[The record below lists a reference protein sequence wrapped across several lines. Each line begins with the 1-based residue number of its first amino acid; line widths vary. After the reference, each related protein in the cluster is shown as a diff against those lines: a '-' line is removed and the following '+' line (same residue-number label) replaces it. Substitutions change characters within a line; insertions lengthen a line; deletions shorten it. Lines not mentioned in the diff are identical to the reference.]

1 MPDNLNIIMNI
12 ETLRQQTPGCKHKIH
27 FNNAGASLP
36 PQQVLDAITNHLQ
49 LEAITGGY
57 EAADLKA
64 TEVIGFYDV
73 TAQLLN
79 CKATNI
85 AFTSSATNSFARAL
99 SCIPF
104 QPGDSI
110 LLANEDYISNQ
121 LAFLS
126 LQKRFGIKIIRA
138 NSLPEG
144 GIDVDDM
151 KRLMDQHHP
160 KLVSLTHVPSNTGL
174 IQPVEVVGELCAER
188 DIYYLVDGC
197 QSAGQIPVDVQKIKC
212 DFFTA
217 TLRKFLR
224 GPRGA
229 GFLYVSDK
237 VIDRKLE
244 PLFIDLRGAEWT
256 KADEYSPRM
265 DARRF
270 EDWELPYP
278 LVLGSKAAVDLAVSL
293 GLHEIQKRNTV
304 LCDHVKKGL
313 MALPQVTLLDKG
325 TNQSSII
332 TLKIANQNSASVLN
346 TLRSQN
352 INTSIGYRN
361 FALIDF
367 DAKQVDWALRIS
379 PHYYN
384 TEAEVNMLL
393 EAISKIVA

>member
-1 MPDNLNIIMNI
+1 MDINF
-12 ETLRQQTPGCKHKIH
+12 LRHQTPGCKSKIH

-36 PQQVLDAITNHLQ
+36 PQQVVETITEHLT
-49 LEAITGGY
+49 LEATTGGY
-57 EAADLKA
+57 EAADLKKNEIA
-64 TEVIGFYDV
+64 GFYH
-73 TAQLLN
+73 TAAKLLN
-79 CKATNI
+79 CKASNI

-104 QPGDSI
+104 NPGDSL

-126 LQKRFGIKIIRA
+126 LQKRFGIKIVRA
-138 NSLPEG
+138 ASLPKG
-144 GIDVDDM
+144 GVDVDDM
-151 KRLMDQHHP
+151 RRLMDLHKP

-174 IQPVEVVGELCAER
+174 IQPVEAVGELCAER

-197 QSAGQIPVDVQKIKC
+197 QSAGQLPTDVQQIKC

-229 GFLYVSDK
+229 GFLYVSNK
-237 VIDRKLE
+237 VIERKLE
-244 PLFIDLRGAEWT
+244 PLFIDLRGAEWI
-256 KADEYSPRM
+256 KADEYAPRM
-265 DARRF
+265 DALRF

-278 LVLGSKAAVDLAVSL
+278 LVMGSKAAIDLAVSL
-293 GLHEIQKRNTV
+293 GLNEIQKRNTT
-304 LCDHVKKGL
+304 LCNLIKTGL
-313 MALPQVTLLDKG
+313 AALPHITLLDKG
-325 TNQSSII
+325 TRQSSII
-332 TLKIANQNSASVLN
+332 TIKFNNNLKGTDVLN
-346 TLRSQN
+346 TLRAKN

-384 TEAEVNMLL
+384 TEEEVTILL
-393 EAISKIVA
+393 NAITKLVA

>member
-1 MPDNLNIIMNI
+1 MNI

-36 PQQVLDAITNHLQ
+36 PQQVLDAITQYLQ
-49 LEAITGGY
+49 LEAVTGGY

-64 TEVIGFYDV
+64 VEVNGFYES

-79 CKATNI
+79 CKASNI

-99 SCIPF
+99 SCISF
-104 QPGDSI
+104 QSGDSI

-121 LAFLS
+121 IAFLS

-144 GIDVDDM
+144 GVDVADM

-174 IQPVEVVGELCAER
+174 IQPVEIVGELCAER

-197 QSAGQIPVDVQKIKC
+197 QSAGQIPVDVQRIKC

-229 GFLYVSDK
+229 GFLFVSDK

-278 LVLGSKAAVDLAVSL
+278 LVMGSKAAIDLALSL
-293 GLHEIQKRNTV
+293 GLAEIQKRNLA
-304 LCDHVKKGL
+304 LCNQVRAGL
-313 MALPQVTLLDKG
+313 AGLPNTTLLDKG
-325 TNQSSII
+325 ANQSSII
-332 TLKIANQNSASVLN
+332 TVKINNRKGPDVLN
-346 TLRSQN
+346 ALREQN
-352 INTSIGYRN
+352 INTSVGYRN

-384 TEAEVNMLL
+384 TEAEVAVLL
-393 EAISKIVA
+393 QSLQKIVAA

>member
-1 MPDNLNIIMNI
+1 MNI
-12 ETLRQQTPGCKHKIH
+12 ETLREQTPGCNHKIH
-27 FNNAGASLP
+27 FNNAGASLQP
-36 PQQVLDAITNHLQ
+36 KQVVDAITEHLQ
-49 LEAITGGY
+49 LEAMTGGY
-57 EAADLKA
+57 EAADLKVN
-64 TEVIGFYDV
+64 EVNGFYES

-99 SCIPF
+99 SSIPLKA
-104 QPGDSI
+104 GDSI

-138 NSLPEG
+138 ASLPEG
-144 GIDVDDM
+144 GVDVDDM

-174 IQPVEVVGELCAER
+174 IQPVELVGEHCATR
-188 DIYYLVDGC
+188 DIYYLVDAC

-224 GPRGA
+224 GPRGT
-229 GFLYVSDK
+229 GFLFVSDK
-237 VIDRKLE
+237 VIQRKLE
-244 PLFIDLRGAEWT
+244 PLFIDLRGAEWIQP
-256 KADEYSPRM
+256 DEYLPRM

-278 LVLGSKAAVDLAVSL
+278 LVLGSKAAIELAVSL
-293 GLHEIQKRNTV
+293 GLDEILKRNLF
-304 LCDHVKKGL
+304 LCTKIRNGL
-313 MALPQVTLLDKG
+313 AEIPSVNLLDKG
-325 TNQSSII
+325 TNLSSII
-332 TLKIANQNSASVLN
+332 TASIRNHKAPDILN
-346 TLRSQN
+346 GLRALN

-367 DAKQVDWALRIS
+367 DAKQVEWALRIS

-384 TEAEVNMLL
+384 TEAEVNTLL
-393 EAISKIVA
+393 QAIRKLVA

>member
-1 MPDNLNIIMNI
+1 MNVNI
-12 ETLRQQTPGCKHKIH
+12 ENLRQQTPGCNYKIH

-36 PQQVLDAITNHLQ
+36 PQQVLDAITQHLQ
-49 LEAITGGY
+49 LEAMTGGY

-64 TEVIGFYDV
+64 TEVNSFYES

-104 QPGDSI
+104 EAGDSI

-138 NSLPEG
+138 ASLPEG
-144 GIDVDDM
+144 GVDVDDM

-160 KLVSLTHVPSNTGL
+160 KLVSVTHVPSNTGL
-174 IQPVEVVGELCAER
+174 IQPVELVGELCAKR

-224 GPRGA
+224 GPRGT
-229 GFLYVSDK
+229 GFLFVSDK
-237 VIDRKLE
+237 VIQRKLE
-244 PLFIDLRGAEWT
+244 PLFIDLRGAEWIQP
-256 KADEYSPRM
+256 DEYAPRM

-278 LVLGSKAAVDLAVSL
+278 LVLGSKAAIELAVSL
-293 GLHEIQKRNTV
+293 GLDEIQKRNLF
-304 LCDHVKKGL
+304 LCTNIRNGL
-313 MALPQVTLLDKG
+313 AEIPGITLLDKG
-325 TNQSSII
+325 TNLSSII
-332 TLKIANQNSASVLN
+332 TASIRNHKAPDILN
-346 TLRSQN
+346 GLRALN

-367 DAKQVDWALRIS
+367 DAKQVEWALRIS

-384 TEAEVNMLL
+384 TEAEVSTLL
-393 EAISKIVA
+393 QAIRKLVA

>member
-1 MPDNLNIIMNI
+1 MLNIDL
-12 ETLRQQTPGCKHKIH
+12 LRQQTPGCPYKIH

-36 PQQVLDAITNHLQ
+36 PQQVLDAIIRHLQ

-64 TEVIGFYDV
+64 TEVNGFYES

-85 AFTSSATNSFARAL
+85 AFTSNATNSFARAL

-121 LAFLS
+121 IAFLS

-144 GIDVDDM
+144 GVDVDDM
-151 KRLMDQHHP
+151 KRLMDEHQP

-174 IQPVEVVGELCAER
+174 IQPVEVVGELCAQR

-229 GFLYVSDK
+229 GFLYVADK
-237 VIDRKLE
+237 VIDQKLE

-256 KADEYSPRM
+256 KPDEYSPRM

-278 LVLGSKAAVDLAVSL
+278 LVLGSKAAIELAVSL
-293 GLHEIQKRNTV
+293 GLAEIQKRNLY
-304 LCDHVKKGL
+304 LCNLVRTGL
-313 MALPQVTLLDKG
+313 AALPNTILLDKG
-325 TNQSSII
+325 PNQSSII
-332 TLKIANQNSASVLN
+332 TVKISRLKGADVLN
-346 TLRSQN
+346 TLRNQH

-367 DAKQVDWALRIS
+367 DSKQVDWALRIS

-384 TEAEVNMLL
+384 TETEVELL
-393 EAISKIVA
+393 IAALQKLIE